1 MDRVILSLEGRQ
13 LLSPSSTIGLKVGCT
28 SELKR
33 FGVWKLRLL
42 VLVVGRT
49 VEHNTGSD
57 MTDISSDRS
66 SGVQAA
72 SATISLVLA
81 VFVFFPKS
89 PLKDLVFF

>member
-1 MDRVILSLEGRQ
+1 M
-13 LLSPSSTIGLKVGCT
+13 
-28 SELKR
+28 
-33 FGVWKLRLL
+33 
-42 VLVVGRT
+42 VGRT

-81 VFVFFPKS
+81 VLDLFPKS